1 MLLGSLSIIIVAHN
15 KAAITQACFQSLLN
29 LTFRPIEIIFVD
41 NGSTDRTPALSEAF
55 EHAAKRNGMN
65 FRAVRLAQ
73 NFGAIIPRNR
83 AVKLCQGEYVAFLDN
98 DVIVRSRSLF
108 ECLVGHLREHPT
120 AGIVTPKFVYP
131 CPPFRIQCAGGGIT
145 REGDCFC

>member
-1 MLLGSLSIIIVAHN
+1 M
-15 KAAITQACFQSLLN
+15 
-29 LTFRPIEIIFVD
+29 
-41 NGSTDRTPALSEAF
+41 
-55 EHAAKRNGMN
+55 
-65 FRAVRLAQ
+65 
-73 NFGAIIPRNR
+73 
-83 AVKLCQGEYVAFLDN
+83 KLCQGDYVAFLDN

-145 REGDCFC
+145 REGDCFLLGRGAERGNPEFNYLKRCAWAISACMVLPAELIRTLGPMDEVFNDIVTAIDTRQAARSRS